1 MRPFRILLSL
11 LLALF
16 TYACKDLH
24 ELDCFFWSNLG
35 ECEANPFVALRCQAS
50 CGSCTADGNAT
61 RGPDVVVI
69 DASGAEQLLP
79 FPDAFDDPIVSI
91 ESGELHLVML
101 LASGTVVTFGDDS
114 SGQLGQP
121 KVARRVPI
129 TQRSPGVVS
138 WPDPHTSKSAVAIR
152 AGRLYSGALLDDG
165 TLVLWGQNT
174 NGQCGI
180 APEETPMD
188 AAPLELSALQV
199 LHAAARTL
207 HLHP

>member
-79 FPDAFDDPIVSI
+79 FPEAFDDPIVSI

-114 SGQLGQP
+114 SGQLGT
-121 KVARRVPI
+121 KGRAAHTNHAAITWSRLVA
-129 TQRSPGVVS
+129 GAAY
-138 WPDPHTSKSAVAIR
+138 SKSGRIR
-152 AGRLYSGALLDDG
+152 AGRLYSGALLTTARWSSGDR
-165 TLVLWGQNT
+165 TRMVN
-174 NGQCGI
+174 
-180 APEETPMD
+180 
-188 AAPLELSALQV
+188 AASLRKRRRWMRAFGALR
-199 LHAAARTL
+199 AAGMPRSGSSCTCT
-207 HLHP
+207 

>member
-1 MRPFRILLSL
+1 MRGQSIRRASL
-11 LLALF
+11 PSIVRKLHRRWQ
-16 TYACKDLH
+16 CDL
-24 ELDCFFWSNLG
+24 
-35 ECEANPFVALRCQAS
+35 
-50 CGSCTADGNAT
+50 

-79 FPDAFDDPIVSI
+79 FPEAFDDPIVSI

-101 LASGTVVTFGDDS
+101 LASGTVVTFGGDS

-199 LHAAARTL
+199 LHAALEPCTCTL
-207 HLHP
+207 DCR